1 MDEFSLIERF
11 FSQPNAGAAQANS
24 ALQQGIGDD
33 CAILRVPLGKELAF
47 SLDTLVAGVH
57 FPVDADPGEIA
68 WRLLGAAVSDLAA
81 MGAEPNSFTLA
92 LTLPELTEQWLKKFS
107 QQLAIAADKYQITLA
122 GGDTTK
128 GPLTLSV
135 QVQGFV
141 EQGQA
146 LLRSGA
152 AEGDFICVTGNLGDS
167 RAGLELLDVEQPD
180 TAQRYL
186 LQRYYRPVPRVA
198 TGLLLRAY
206 ASACID
212 ISDGLL
218 ADLNHILRRSEVG
231 ARLDA
236 DSIPMSDAMRQVAGD
251 NALQW
256 ALGGGEDFELC
267 FTVPA
272 LQWPALQQQLQQHQ
286 VAVSTIGVVTAT
298 IELQIFRD
306 GQWQHIAASG
316 YNHFSSE

>member
-11 FSQPNAGAAQANS
+11 FAQPNAGAAQANS

-33 CAILRVPLGKELAF
+33 CAILRVPQGLELVF

-57 FPVDADPGEIA
+57 FPEDADPGEIA

-81 MGAEPNSFTLA
+81 MGAEPNCFTLA
-92 LTLPELTEQWLKKFS
+92 LTLPELDQQWLKKFS
-107 QQLAIAADKYQITLA
+107 QQLASAADKYQITLA

-141 EQGQA
+141 EQGRA

-152 AEGDFICVTGNLGDS
+152 SAGDLICVSGSLGDS
-167 RAGLELLDVEQPD
+167 RAGLELLDIEQPGVS
-180 TAQRYL
+180 QQYL
-186 LQRYYRPVPRVA
+186 LQRYYRPVPRIA
-198 TGLLLRAY
+198 TGLLLRDY

-218 ADLNHILRRSEVG
+218 ADLEHILRRSGVG
-231 ARLDA
+231 ARLNA
-236 DSIPMSDAMRQVAGD
+236 DSIPMSEAMRQVAGTK
-251 NALQW
+251 ALQW
-256 ALGGGEDFELC
+256 ALSGGEDFELC

-272 LQWPALQQQLQQHQ
+272 EQWPALNQQLLQHQ
-286 VAVSTIGVVTAT
+286 VAVSTIGVISAET
-298 IELQIFRD
+298 ELQIFRE
-306 GQWQHIAASG
+306 GQWQNITAAG
-316 YNHFSSE
+316 YNHFNSE